1 MTLTGKAKEEFEKW
15 FANELERTE
24 QKLTE
29 LGRVHVV
36 DEFYTRIT
44 ESMQWGVYQDWAD
57 SLGHRLDVTV
67 FYDQMLGYVRG
78 YEVKVNDK
86 DIYRGGDVFETREEA
101 RDAAVEKLNELIN
114 DQ

>member
-57 SLGHRLDVTV
+57 SLGHNISANIFGSSGLFD
-67 FYDQMLGYVRG
+67 
-78 YEVKVNDK
+78 YEIDFIPS
-86 DIYRGGDVFETREEA
+86 DEIRHTRQEA
-101 RDAAVEKLNELIN
+101 RNAAVEKLNELIN